1 MRFSDPVT
9 TEMRIASRGMP
20 GPLLVRDGECRILEI
35 AGIPPGLFPDV
46 SYEEFSLQLRFRD
59 TLLFCTD
66 GLTDARDAN
75 DQEFELEDLLEICIR
90 HATATPPD
98 LLGQIFRGVPHFT
111 RDCRQWM
118 APSFLNR
125 HAVIFP
131 FDRPALLLDN

>member
-1 MRFSDPVT
+1 M
-9 TEMRIASRGMP
+9 
-20 GPLLVRDGECRILEI
+20 
-35 AGIPPGLFPDV
+35 
-46 SYEEFSLQLRFRD
+46 QLRFRD

-111 RDCRQWM
+111 RDCRQWDTRLRRCFITRRQWM